1 MNEIPTPET
10 TFRYEADKY
19 TGGFSAYEN
28 MRDHAIDLER
38 RLTVARKA
46 LVYASTTLITMKA
59 NSSVVKTIMDETF
72 RQINQA
78 LTLTTPK
85 L

>member
-1 MNEIPTPET
+1 MNIENIPTPET

-38 RLTVARKA
+38 RLAVTRETLKQIVDESPSAWA
-46 LVYASTTLITMKA
+46 ITLAS
-59 NSSVVKTIMDETF
+59 E
-72 RQINQA
+72 A
-78 LTLTTPK
+78 LTLTAPK
-85 L
+85 Q